1 MEGSEMNDVYGLI
14 YWIIVGTMVLAEIA
28 AGYLTYRH
36 LEEADRCRR

>member
-1 MEGSEMNDVYGLI
+1 MNELYAMI
-14 YWIIVGTMVLAEIA
+14 YWTIVGTVVLAEIA